1 MKSILLIG
9 YGNSTRMDDGVGW
22 YIADR
27 IEEKLNNLVEV
38 MKADQLAV
46 EMVDD
51 IKDRDL
57 VIFVD
62 AHVSEVDDWIRSEE
76 VKPDPKPG
84 LITHIIKPSNLLAF
98 CENLYHKHP
107 KAYLYSIKGVYFD
120 FGEELSEQTQKS
132 ADEAIQKIIHLVST
146 DGWL

>member
-27 IEEKLNNLVEV
+27 IEEKLNDLVEV

-76 VKPDPKPG
+76 VKPDPRPG

-98 CENLYHKHP
+98 CESLYHKHP
-107 KAYLYSIKGVYFD
+107 KAHIFSIKGVNFD
-120 FGEELSEQTQKS
+120 FGEELSEQTQRYVNTVIQNVNYLLLKS
-132 ADEAIQKIIHLVST
+132 
-146 DGWL
+146 